1 VNPRRLYR
9 SRTDRTIAGVAGGM
23 ADYLEVDP
31 TIVRILWIL
40 AAIFTGGLMLL
51 LYILLAFVVPTNPYP
66 AGAYPGGSYP
76 GGPTPAGAGYA
87 PGAQAGWSQQPP
99 TAPGTAAWSPDWNAR
114 YEAERAARAE
124 RPGRAGLIIGTVLIV
139 FGIIALADVAL
150 PSWIGG
156 ALFGPAILL
165 AIGAA
170 LLVVSLRK
178 PDAPVAASS
187 AAAATPGTTAY
198 AAPAGET
205 PAYEAPAYDAPAP
218 VPPAPVA
225 DPDATAPVPDLTASD
240 PT

>member
-66 AGAYPGGSYP
+66 AGAYPGGP
-76 GGPTPAGAGYA
+76 APAGAGYA
-87 PGAQAGWSQQPP
+87 PGAPAGWGQPP
-99 TAPGTAAWSPDWNAR
+99 TAPGAATWSPDWNAQ

-139 FGIIALADVAL
+139 FGVIALADVAL

-187 AAAATPGTTAY
+187 AAAATSGTSSYT
-198 AAPAGET
+198 P
-205 PAYEAPAYDAPAP
+205 PAYEAPAYEAQAFEAPAP
-218 VPPAPVA
+218 VAPAPVA
-225 DPDATAPVPDLTASD
+225 DPDATARVPDLTESD

>member
-1 VNPRRLYR
+1 MNPRRLYR

-23 ADYLEVDP
+23 AEYLEVDP

-40 AAIFTGGLMLL
+40 ATIFTGGLMLL
-51 LYILLAFVVPTNPYP
+51 VYILLAFVVPTNPYP
-66 AGAYPGGSYP
+66 GGTYP
-76 GGPTPAGAGYA
+76 GGPIPSGAGYA
-87 PGAQAGWSQQPP
+87 PGGPTGWSQPP
-99 TAPGTAAWSPDWNAR
+99 TAPGAATWSPDWNAQ

-139 FGIIALADVAL
+139 FGVIALADVAL

-178 PDAPVAASS
+178 PDAPVAAS
-187 AAAATPGTTAY
+187 AAAASATSGTSSYTA
-198 AAPAGET
+198 
-205 PAYEAPAYDAPAP
+205 PAYEAPAPEAP
-218 VPPAPVA
+218 VAPVSPSAPVA
-225 DPDATAPVPDLTASD
+225 DPDATAPVPDLTAAD

>member
-66 AGAYPGGSYP
+66 AGAYPGGRTP
-76 GGPTPAGAGYA
+76 GGAGYA
-87 PGAQAGWSQQPP
+87 PGAPAGWGQPP
-99 TAPGTAAWSPDWNAR
+99 TAPGAATWSPDWNAQ

-139 FGIIALADVAL
+139 FGVIALADVAL

-165 AIGAA
+165 AIGAV

-178 PDAPVAASS
+178 PDAPVAAPS
-187 AAAATPGTTAY
+187 AAAATSGTSSYTA
-198 AAPAGET
+198 
-205 PAYEAPAYDAPAP
+205 PAYEAPAYEAEAYDAPAP
-218 VPPAPVA
+218 VATSPVA
-225 DPDATAPVPDLTASD
+225 DPESTAPVPDLTASD

>member
-1 VNPRRLYR
+1 MNPRRLYR

-40 AAIFTGGLMLL
+40 AAIFTGGLLLL

-66 AGAYPGGSYP
+66 AGAYPGGP
-76 GGPTPAGAGYA
+76 APAGAGYA
-87 PGAQAGWSQQPP
+87 PGAPAGWGQPP
-99 TAPGTAAWSPDWNAR
+99 TAPGAATWSPDWNAQ

-139 FGIIALADVAL
+139 FGVIALADVAL

-165 AIGAA
+165 AIGAV

-187 AAAATPGTTAY
+187 AAAATSGTTTH
-198 AAPAGET
+198 AAPAYET
-205 PAYEAPAYDAPAP
+205 QGYDAPAP
-218 VPPAPVA
+218 VAPAPDA
-225 DPDATAPVPDLTASD
+225 DPDATAPVPDLTESD

>member
-1 VNPRRLYR
+1 MNPRRLYR

-66 AGAYPGGSYP
+66 AGAYPGG
-76 GGPTPAGAGYA
+76 PTPSGAGYA
-87 PGAQAGWSQQPP
+87 PGAPTGWGQPP
-99 TAPGTAAWSPDWNAR
+99 TAPGAATWSPDWNAQ
-114 YEAERAARAE
+114 YDAERAARAE

-139 FGIIALADVAL
+139 FGVIALADVAL

-187 AAAATPGTTAY
+187 AAAATSGTTTYTA
-198 AAPAGET
+198 
-205 PAYEAPAYDAPAP
+205 PAYEAQAYDAPAP
-218 VPPAPVA
+218 VATAPVA
-225 DPDATAPVPDLTASD
+225 DPDATAPVSDLTESD

>member
-1 VNPRRLYR
+1 MNPRRLYR

-66 AGAYPGGSYP
+66 AGAYPGGRTP
-76 GGPTPAGAGYA
+76 GGAGYA
-87 PGAQAGWSQQPP
+87 PGAPAGWGQPP
-99 TAPGTAAWSPDWNAR
+99 TAPGAATWSPDWNAQ

-139 FGIIALADVAL
+139 FGVIALADVAL

-187 AAAATPGTTAY
+187 AAAATSGTSSY
-198 AAPAGET
+198 AA
-205 PAYEAPAYDAPAP
+205 PAYEAPAYEAQGYDAPAP
-218 VPPAPVA
+218 VAPAPVA
-225 DPDATAPVPDLTASD
+225 DPDATAPVPDLTESD

>member
-40 AAIFTGGLMLL
+40 AAIFTGGLLLL

-66 AGAYPGGSYP
+66 AGAYPGGP
-76 GGPTPAGAGYA
+76 APAGAGYA
-87 PGAQAGWSQQPP
+87 PGAPAGWGQPP
-99 TAPGTAAWSPDWNAR
+99 TAPGAATWSPDWNAQ

-139 FGIIALADVAL
+139 FGVIALADVAL

-187 AAAATPGTTAY
+187 AAAATSGTTAY
-198 AAPAGET
+198 AAPA
-205 PAYEAPAYDAPAP
+205 PAYEAQASDALAYDAPSP
-218 VPPAPVA
+218 VAPAPVA
-225 DPDATAPVPDLTASD
+225 DPDATAPVPDLTESD

>member
-1 VNPRRLYR
+1 MNPRRLYR

-23 ADYLEVDP
+23 ADYLEVDS

-66 AGAYPGGSYP
+66 AGAYPGG
-76 GGPTPAGAGYA
+76 PTPGGAGYA
-87 PGAQAGWSQQPP
+87 PGAPAGWGQPP
-99 TAPGTAAWSPDWNAR
+99 TAPGAATWSPDWNAQ

-139 FGIIALADVAL
+139 FGVIALADVAL

-187 AAAATPGTTAY
+187 AAAATSGTTTH
-198 AAPAGET
+198 AA
-205 PAYEAPAYDAPAP
+205 PAYEAPAYETQGYDAPAP
-218 VPPAPVA
+218 VAPAPVA
-225 DPDATAPVPDLTASD
+225 DPDATAPVPDLTESD

>member
-1 VNPRRLYR
+1 MNPRRLYR

-66 AGAYPGGSYP
+66 AGAYPGG
-76 GGPTPAGAGYA
+76 PTPSGAGYA
-87 PGAQAGWSQQPP
+87 PGAPAGWGQPP
-99 TAPGTAAWSPDWNAR
+99 TAPGAATWSPDWNAQ

-139 FGIIALADVAL
+139 FGVIALADVAL

-187 AAAATPGTTAY
+187 AAAATSGTTTYTA
-198 AAPAGET
+198 
-205 PAYEAPAYDAPAP
+205 PAYEAQAYDAPAP
-218 VPPAPVA
+218 VATAPVA
-225 DPDATAPVPDLTASD
+225 DPEATAPVPDLTASD

>member
-1 VNPRRLYR
+1 MNPRRLYR

-66 AGAYPGGSYP
+66 AGAYPGG
-76 GGPTPAGAGYA
+76 PTPAGAGYA
-87 PGAQAGWSQQPP
+87 PGAPAGWGQPP
-99 TAPGTAAWSPDWNAR
+99 TAPGAATWSPDWNAQ

-139 FGIIALADVAL
+139 FGVIALADVAL

-187 AAAATPGTTAY
+187 AAAATSGTSSYTA
-198 AAPAGET
+198 
-205 PAYEAPAYDAPAP
+205 PAYEAPAYEAQAFEAPAP
-218 VPPAPVA
+218 VAPAPVA
-225 DPDATAPVPDLTASD
+225 DPDATAPVPDLTESD

>member
-66 AGAYPGGSYP
+66 AGAYPGG
-76 GGPTPAGAGYA
+76 PTPSGAGYA
-87 PGAQAGWSQQPP
+87 PGAPAGWGQPP
-99 TAPGTAAWSPDWNAR
+99 TAPGAATWSPDWNAQ

-139 FGIIALADVAL
+139 FGVIALADAAL

-187 AAAATPGTTAY
+187 AAAATSGTTTY
-198 AAPAGET
+198 AAPA
-205 PAYEAPAYDAPAP
+205 YEAQAYDAPAP
-218 VPPAPVA
+218 VATAPVA
-225 DPDATAPVPDLTASD
+225 DPEATAPVPDLTASD
-240 PT
+240 LT

>member
-66 AGAYPGGSYP
+66 AGAYPGG
-76 GGPTPAGAGYA
+76 PTPSGAGYA
-87 PGAQAGWSQQPP
+87 PGAPAGWGQPP
-99 TAPGTAAWSPDWNAR
+99 TAPGAATWSPDWNAQ

-139 FGIIALADVAL
+139 FGVIALADVAL

-187 AAAATPGTTAY
+187 AAAATSGTTTYTA
-198 AAPAGET
+198 
-205 PAYEAPAYDAPAP
+205 PAYEAQAYDAPAP
-218 VPPAPVA
+218 VATAPVA
-225 DPDATAPVPDLTASD
+225 DPEATAPVPDLTASD